1 MRRWIWLVIGVIAL
15 AIGVVW
21 TLQGLN
27 ILGGS
32 AMSGHAIF
40 AVIGPV
46 VGIVG
51 VVLLGVSLMG
61 RRATS
66 AR

>member
-1 MRRWIWLVIGVIAL
+1 MKKPVLIGLGALIAL
-15 AIGVVW
+15 VGAVW

-32 AMSGHAIF
+32 SMSGVTMW

-46 VGIVG
+46 VFLVG
-51 VVLLGVSLMG
+51 LALAVTGN
-61 RRATS
+61 RRGS
-66 AR
+66 SGS

>member
-1 MRRWIWLVIGVIAL
+1 MKKPVLVGLGALIAL
-15 AIGVVW
+15 IGAVW

-32 AMSGHAIF
+32 AMSGVTMW

-46 VGIVG
+46 VFLVG
-51 VVLLGVSLMG
+51 LALILTGN
-61 RRATS
+61 RRGS
-66 AR
+66 SGS